1 MRRSRSSFSWGVF
14 WGTNFLTRGV
24 LAKACFRERL
34 FERRC
39 QVDLLRRAILQ
50 RNLVC
55 FDDLRRKSGL
65 DFAGAAVAGLLVD
78 ALDRLFVLFYAEI
91 SGIARLEAEEF
102 HFADHRDVPFFAPGE
117 DRHHAVVV
125 ALGEGIE
132 LVIVAP

>member
-1 MRRSRSSFSWGVF
+1 MRRSRSSSSWGVF
-14 WGTNFLTRGV
+14 WGTNFLPE
-24 LAKACFRERL
+24 AFS
-34 FERRC
+34 RRPAS
-39 QVDLLRRAILQ
+39 VSAFSSAAARSILRRAILQ

-125 ALGEGIE
+125 ALGEGI
-132 LVIVAP
+132 